1 MDNERDLA
9 KKMLLKFMEMSLKHS
24 KINVPQPLPLIEK
37 KAEERLSNDGLI
49 AFKLIIKEFKKA
61 PIEDQKTIS
70 RLLLIASH
78 DLIETMNSH
87 KDLLEDHKDTG
98 DFVNQHPEYGKSD
111 EEIAG
116 DSIVDEFEDL
126 FE

>member
-1 MDNERDLA
+1 MDNEKDLA

-78 DLIETMNSH
+78 DLIETMNSP

-98 DFVNQHPEYGKSD
+98 DFVSQHPEYGKSD

>member
-1 MDNERDLA
+1 MDNEKDLA

-61 PIEDQKTIS
+61 SIEDQKAIS

-98 DFVNQHPEYGKSD
+98 DFVSQHPEYGKSD